1 MISRR
6 DAWTAY
12 LLMVCQ
18 GFLFYTVGYVT
29 PYVESELGAP
39 TWASALPTTA
49 MAVGL
54 LAAAALVPR
63 VVHAIGES
71 GAVRLWAA
79 LLAIAAIAIAASASL
94 PALLAGALV
103 IGVAGAGSLTHAVTT
118 FAGHRRGVLLIRATL
133 ASVVGG
139 VAAPLVLSAAARS
152 VGWNLGVLAPVP
164 LALALVVLVRSGRDA
179 LEPGSMVPAGVAH
192 APGRR
197 VEPPLGRA
205 YWLAWTFLALC
216 VAAESSF
223 VAWGAQVAVVR
234 TGIELADATAL
245 GSLFVVGMVTGRLIL
260 GLGAGSQLAPR
271 RLLAAMAALAVA
283 GGLLVW
289 LGSWPVVT
297 GLGLLAGG
305 LGMAG
310 VWATAA
316 GVAVA
321 AAPGSP
327 VVAGARLNLATGGPM
342 LVAPLL
348 LGVVAGVG
356 SVLVAWGA
364 VIALLLA
371 ALAVLRLVR
380 GSPAG
385 GPVASRAYAGSQAP
399 VRRPGPPR
407 SG

>member
-6 DAWTAY
+6 DTWIAY

-39 TWASALPTTA
+39 TWASALPSTA

-54 LAAAALVPR
+54 LAAAGLVPR
-63 VVHAIGES
+63 VVHALGRG

-79 LLAIAAIAIAASASL
+79 LLAGAAISIAASATL
-94 PALLAGALV
+94 PVLLAGGLV
-103 IGVAGAGSLTHAVTT
+103 IGLAGAGSLTHSVTT
-118 FAGHRRGVLLIRATL
+118 FAGRQGGVLLMRATL

-152 VGWNLGVLAPVP
+152 LGWNIGVLAPVP
-164 LALALVVLVRSGRDA
+164 LALALVVLARPRPDAAGPRPEGLSDVANAEVPRGPDRSGR
-179 LEPGSMVPAGVAH
+179 PA
-192 APGRR
+192 
-197 VEPPLGRA
+197 EPPLPGA
-205 YWLAWTFLALC
+205 YWLAWAFLALC

-223 VAWGAQVAVVR
+223 VTWAAQVAVVR
-234 TGIELADATAL
+234 TGIQLADATAL
-245 GSLFVVGMVTGRLIL
+245 GSLFVVGLIAGRVIL
-260 GLGAGSQLAPR
+260 GTGAGSRVAPT
-271 RLLAAMAALAVA
+271 RLLAGMAAMAVA

-289 LGSWPVVT
+289 LGSWAVVT
-297 GLGLLAGG
+297 GIGLLFAG

-327 VVAGARLNLATGGPM
+327 VIAGARLNLATGVPM
-342 LVAPLL
+342 LIAPLL
-348 LGVVAGVG
+348 LGVVAGLAGVLLAWG
-356 SVLVAWGA
+356 SV
-364 VIALLLA
+364 IAFLLG
-371 ALAVLRLVR
+371 ALAVLRLVPS
-380 GSPAG
+380 SPA
-385 GPVASRAYAGSQAP
+385 AGSVADT
-399 VRRPGPPR
+399 R
-407 SG
+407 